1 MDKPPSINGTA
12 EVPRHAPCFT
22 YLKPPHMNT
31 RLTQHLLFA
40 AVLTLVPYAAA
51 MAQGLPLGQAASAE
65 SATPQNAERAKIDRA
80 LKKEGN
86 WYFSWGYSRQ
96 QYAPS
101 NIHVSQ
107 PSLGND
113 FTVNQVAAS
122 DFPSSVQDTLGSLA
136 RLDLTNPQ
144 ENVRVGKFV
153 NPEKTFAIEF
163 SLDHSKYNA
172 DLNQTA
178 LVSGTINNQP
188 YNGNL
193 VLNAQN
199 FNYTLHNGLNHIML
213 NAVWLQHLHG
223 PEQQPGDLQWISRVG
238 AGILLPHAENTI
250 LGNQNQVGPKNENVC
265 CTSSKDWWQVN
276 GWTAG
281 VEVGLR
287 YRVYKTIFV
296 ELTQKF
302 AYGALK
308 GVPVYQGTADH
319 SIWMSEQVFSAGFL
333 F

>member
-1 MDKPPSINGTA
+1 
-12 EVPRHAPCFT
+12 
-22 YLKPPHMNT
+22 MNT
-31 RLTQHLLFA
+31 RFTQRLFA
-40 AVLTLVPYAAA
+40 TAVLAVLPCSLVLAQTQPAA
-51 MAQGLPLGQAASAE
+51 PAAS
-65 SATPQNAERAKIDRA
+65 SAGSSPQSVERAKIDRA
-80 LKKEGN
+80 LKEDGN

-96 QYAPS
+96 QYAPT
-101 NIHVSQ
+101 NIQVTQ

-113 FTVNQVAAS
+113 FTVNQVAGS
-122 DFPSSVQDTLGSLA
+122 DFPSSVPDTLSSLV

-144 ENVRVGKFV
+144 ENVRVGRFM

-163 SLDHSKYNA
+163 SLDHSKYNI

-178 LVSGTINNQP
+178 RVSGTINNQP
-188 YNGNL
+188 YNADM
-193 VLNAQN
+193 VLNTQN

-213 NAVWLQHLHG
+213 NAVWLQHLYG
-223 PEQQPGDLQWISRVG
+223 PEQQPGDLQLISRAG

-250 LGNQNQVGPKNENVC
+250 LGNTNEVGPKNENVC
-265 CTSSKDWWQVN
+265 CSSSKDWWQVN

-281 VEVGLR
+281 VEAGLR
-287 YRVYKTIFV
+287 YRVYKTIYV

-308 GVPVYQGTADH
+308 GVPVYKGTADH
-319 SIWMSEQVFSAGFL
+319 KLWMSEQVFSAGFL